1 MSEPFSLSAFVDDPQ
16 NHRTPKLEHLEALL
30 DALATSERPRSI
42 RTLFWFLLRTLRMY
56 PALYAA
62 ISEHWRASEADVAQ
76 LLEDAGPEETET
88 VLSLDGV
95 SVEYSRLWAL
105 SDDAGLS
112 NLVKASSPSS
122 WQLLSLA
129 PMAALVAERQL
140 DELLAAVERER
151 QWMDPSEILVGEVEF
166 DVDVLLCIG
175 QARLIEGG
183 WGPSLDQT
191 IFRLLSYAERQESV

>member
-16 NHRTPKLEHLEALL
+16 NHRTPKREHLEALL

-42 RTLFWFLLRTLRMY
+42 RTLFWFLLRTLRMH
-56 PALYAA
+56 PTLYASIA
-62 ISEHWRASEADVAQ
+62 EHWMASEADVAQ
-76 LLEDAGPEETET
+76 LLEDAGPEETKT

-95 SVEYSRLWAL
+95 QDEFSRLWTL

-112 NLVKASSPSS
+112 NLVKTSAPSP
-122 WQLLSLA
+122 WQLLALA

-140 DELLAAVERER
+140 DELVAAIERDR
-151 QWMDPSEILVGEVEF
+151 KWVDPSEILMGEF
-166 DVDVLLCIG
+166 DVDALICIA
-175 QARLIEGG
+175 QARLVEGG

-191 IFRLLSYAERQESV
+191 MSRLMSYADRQIN